1 MNKYLRLFDACKK
14 ETPLSKTSAEDTI
27 TQYNRAQVFLN
38 NLEVS
43 VEKYL
48 TLVTQTYRE
57 EDYPPAVG
65 AEGEAVDGLQV
76 LIDKN
81 IESLTDY
88 TTKFF
93 DIRGKNIEIF
103 REIDNTLNPITR
115 IARQVQAAPPLPMS
129 GGFRLNADLRPHL
142 LVKDCTLKEVTTFS
156 ESFVKYV
163 KSSPNSII
171 PEGAL
176 LAHININ
183 VDQHRLTIIKDK
195 NFSKENNLEEFHQ
208 V

>member
-1 MNKYLRLFDACKK
+1 MFTLHDACKK

-57 EDYPPAVG
+57 EDYPPVAG
-65 AEGEAVDGLQV
+65 TEGGAVDGLQV

-88 TTKFF
+88 TNKFIE
-93 DIRGKNIEIF
+93 IRGKM
-103 REIDNTLNPITR
+103 P
-115 IARQVQAAPPLPMS
+115 Q
-129 GGFRLNADLRPHL
+129 LR
-142 LVKDCTLKEVTTFS
+142 T
-156 ESFVKYV
+156 
-163 KSSPNSII
+163 
-171 PEGAL
+171 
-176 LAHININ
+176 
-183 VDQHRLTIIKDK
+183 
-195 NFSKENNLEEFHQ
+195 
-208 V
+208 

>member
-1 MNKYLRLFDACKK
+1 MMTDQSETAKMLSDTKRELAGLKYRKAEVTRNLNKCLTLLDACKK
-14 ETPLSKTSAEDTI
+14 GPPLSKTSTEDTI
-27 TQYNRAQVFLN
+27 TQYNRTQVFLN

-43 VEKYL
+43 VENYL
-48 TLVTQTYRE
+48 TYVTQTYRE

-88 TTKFF
+88 TNKFF

-103 REIDNTLNPITR
+103 RAIDNTLNPITR
-115 IARQVQAAPPLPMS
+115 IARQVQAAPQLPMS

-142 LVKDCTLKEVTTFS
+142 LVKVCTVKEVSTFS
-156 ESFVKYV
+156 
-163 KSSPNSII
+163 
-171 PEGAL
+171 
-176 LAHININ
+176 
-183 VDQHRLTIIKDK
+183 
-195 NFSKENNLEEFHQ
+195 
-208 V
+208 